1 MMLQHSIMKKELHK
15 EIVLANPRGF
25 CAGVDRAI
33 DIVEKSL
40 DKFKE
45 PVYVRHQVVHNKKV
59 VEDLEKKG
67 VKFVKEVSEIP
78 DNAVAIF
85 SAHGVSQKVEDEAKK
100 RNFMYF
106 DATCPLVTKVH
117 LEVQKHAQK
126 GRDIILIGHKGHP
139 EVIGTLGRHPSNSN
153 TKIYLVENNDD
164 IKKLEISSPE
174 VAYVTQTTL
183 SVDETR
189 ELINSLKEKFPGII
203 GPSADDICYAT
214 QNRQDAVK
222 QLSLE
227 CQIVLVIGSQTSSN
241 SNRLKELAEKCGT
254 KSFLIDDKTDIDLN
268 SLKDATSVG
277 ITAGASAP
285 EEIVQ
290 EVISFL
296 VPLGFNT
303 VRNLSE
309 NNENMTFKLPK
320 ELTS

>member
-1 MMLQHSIMKKELHK
+1 MSK

-40 DKFKE
+40 KKFDQ
-45 PVYVRHQVVHNKKV
+45 PVFVRHQVVHNKKV

-67 VKFVKEVSEIP
+67 VKFVKEIEEIP

-85 SAHGVSQKVEDEAKK
+85 SAHGVSKSVEDEAKD

-117 LEVQKHAQK
+117 LEVQRHARK
-126 GRDIILIGHKGHP
+126 GRDIVLIGHKGHP
-139 EVIGTLGRHPSNSN
+139 EVIGTLGRHPKDSD
-153 TKIYLVENNDD
+153 TKIYLIENHKD
-164 IKKLEISSPE
+164 IEELEITSKE
-174 VAYVTQTTL
+174 IAYVTQTTL
-183 SVDETR
+183 SVDDTQD
-189 ELINSLKEKFPGII
+189 LIQTLKEKFPTII

-227 CQIVLVIGSQTSSN
+227 CEIVLVIGSSTSSN

-254 KSFLIDDKTDIDLN
+254 KSFLIDGKADIDIEAIKN
-268 SLKDATSVG
+268 ASSVG

-290 EVISFL
+290 DVISFL
-296 VPLGFNT
+296 YPLGYQS

-309 NNENMTFKLPK
+309 NNETMTFKLPK
-320 ELTS
+320 ELLD